1 MKIKK
6 ILSLFLVISV
16 ILSLFYGC
24 AKIDTDLTIEN
35 LSVQELDYT
44 NKSYLFI
51 NFEYNSDIEKYEFK
65 YDKGSDSSHSNG
77 SKTYNVYDLSVD
89 SENKTVS
96 FYCEKPNDLNLLSVT
111 PYSSK
116 EKGQDVNIYDSSDTE
131 VATINS
137 DSDEIENA
145 EDINIVKISLYE
157 DLPENVIYT
166 SKLYHINTEEHND
179 RGIVFSVEQRKNTY
193 YEIKFGTDT
202 SNSARYSEIEKLE
215 NLNFSLTYPTNYD
228 QILIRAVQEN
238 EDETYY
244 SDWQMIFSTYSL
256 SDQKCTLIEKSEWN
270 KLVKTFP
277 QLDYDKS
284 TD

>member
-6 ILSLFLVISV
+6 ILSLFLVVSV
-16 ILSLFYGC
+16 ILSLFCGC
-24 AKIDTDLTIEN
+24 TKENPDLTVKN

-51 NFEYNSDIEKYEFK
+51 NFEYDSDIEKYEFK
-65 YDKGSDSSHSNG
+65 YDKGSDSSHFGG
-77 SKTYNVYDLSVD
+77 SKIYNVYDLSVD

-96 FYCEKPNDLNLLSVT
+96 FYCEKPYDLNLLSVT

-116 EKGQDVNIYDSSDTE
+116 EKGQGVNVYDSSDTDIP
-131 VATINS
+131 TINS
-137 DSDEIENA
+137 DSDEIENT
-145 EDINIVKISLYE
+145 EDINVTKISLYE
-157 DLPENVIYT
+157 DLPERVIYT
-166 SKLYHINTEEHND
+166 SELYHINTKDHDD
-179 RGIVFSVEQRKNTY
+179 RGVIFNIKQCKNTY
-193 YEIKFGTDT
+193 YEIKFGTYT
-202 SNSARYSEIEKLE
+202 SDSTKYSEVEKLK

-256 SDQKCTLIEKSEWN
+256 SDQKHTLIEKDEWD
-270 KLVKTFP
+270 KLIKISP
-277 QLDYDKS
+277 PLEYNENAN
-284 TD
+284 